1 MTAWLSLKTQ
11 SVVCPNTVNSFVSWV
26 FVCLFIP
33 DAEGWVTK
41 PTYDCYPLLSLQNDK
56 L

>member
-1 MTAWLSLKTQ
+1 MTAWLSLPSLWFALTLLILLL
-11 SVVCPNTVNSFVSWV
+11 VGF
-26 FVCLFIP
+26 LFIP